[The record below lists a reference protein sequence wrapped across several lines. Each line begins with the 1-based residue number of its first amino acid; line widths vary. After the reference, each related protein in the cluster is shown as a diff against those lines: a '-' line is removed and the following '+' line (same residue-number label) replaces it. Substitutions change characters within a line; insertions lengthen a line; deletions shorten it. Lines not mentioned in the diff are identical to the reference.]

1 MRKLWLITLF
11 IFMFAGLTFL
21 FGQDAVEAIVA
32 IINDDV
38 ITLSQYKEQHESLYQ
53 MLRSRYQGED
63 FQKQYRALRKDLLN
77 TMITELL
84 LYQEAKSRGY
94 NVAEQIK
101 LTIENIKEEN
111 GLDSDEELKR
121 ALRQQGVDFEAWKKQ
136 MEENYMKQSVI
147 VTDVDRSIVIE
158 DSEIVN
164 YHKQHPDEF
173 IEPAEYR
180 LKAIYISAKDR
191 NDDEVEALKREII
204 EKIAAGEDFVS
215 LAGQYS
221 EGPEK
226 ESQGDLGSF
235 KKGELEK
242 TLEQAVEEIEAGEST
257 PWLKVKDG
265 WYLLKLE
272 EKKESRIKTFDEVR
286 KEIEEKLFAEKRQK
300 RLEEFL
306 IELKEKS
313 YIKILNPNPLGFKE

>member
-1 MRKLWLITLF
+1 MRKLLLIAVF

-21 FGQDAVEAIVA
+21 LGQDVVEAIVA
-32 IINDDV
+32 VVNDDV
-38 ITLSQYKEQHESLYQ
+38 ITLSQYKDQHEALYQ
-53 MLRSRYQGED
+53 MLRSQYQGED
-63 FQKQYRALRKDLLN
+63 FQKQYRAIRKDLLN

-111 GLDSDEELKR
+111 GLNSDEELKR
-121 ALRQQGVDFEAWKKQ
+121 VLSQQGVDFEVWKRQ
-136 MEENYMKQSVI
+136 MEENFMKQSVI

-158 DSEIVN
+158 DSEIVK
-164 YHKQHPDEF
+164 YHKQHPEEF
-173 IEPAEYR
+173 IEPEEYK
-180 LKAIYISAKDR
+180 LKAIYIKGEGR
-191 NDDEVEALKREII
+191 TDDQVDTLKREIS
-204 EKIAAGEDFVS
+204 EKISAGEDFAT

-242 TLEQAVEEIEAGEST
+242 TLEQAVEKLEAGENTS
-257 PWLKVKDG
+257 WLTVRDG
-265 WYLLKLE
+265 WYLLKLV

-286 KEIEEKLFAEKRQK
+286 KEIEEKLFQEKRQK
-300 RLEEFL
+300 RLEDFL
-306 IELKEKS
+306 KELKEKS
-313 YIKILNPNPLGFKE
+313 FIKILNPNPLDFD